1 MKSRRAHK
9 GISRLEARRSGEA
22 SLARD
27 QARVRALD
35 LHLAGQYAE
44 AISAY
49 DLAINDGL
57 VDADIYY
64 NRGLARHSLGE
75 LESAIADYDTALA
88 LDSSRA
94 EAWENRAV
102 ALQKLRRPL
111 EALASY
117 EQALKR
123 TPPTAQLLTN
133 QGVSHHNLNDPQ
145 AALACYARAET
156 LDSSYAPLYTNRG
169 NTLRLVGRFDE
180 AIANFDRAL
189 QLQPVYAEAWG
200 NRAATLHEAGRLAE
214 AREAYDRGALLYP
227 SHIETRW
234 NRSLLNLL
242 TGDFESGW
250 AEYEVRWQRPS
261 NEPDRHRSIPKW
273 LGDGPIAGLRIL
285 VYPEQG
291 LGDFVQFFRY
301 VDQLIQ
307 AGAQVVLETPLPLLR
322 LMHEL
327 TASRPDASLQ
337 VVAMGSELPVVD
349 VRIPIMSLPLALRTR
364 VHAVPAPIPY
374 LIPPAERLAWW
385 REQLGPPGLPRVG
398 LAWSG
403 SPTHRNDINRSM
415 RVSDLCSV
423 LDEPFEFHCLQQRI
437 RESDLSWLVSR
448 SKPIRHDADIE
459 DFADTAALAMLMDVV
474 ISVDTSIAHVAG
486 ALGRPLFLLLPYAP
500 DFRWMLGRA
509 DSPWYPTARLF
520 RQSVP
525 GNWAEVVGQL
535 PQALTDF
542 RRMSGGE

>member
-1 MKSRRAHK
+1 MKSRRNRK
-9 GISRLEARRSGEA
+9 GGSRPEARLSVQTH
-22 SLARD
+22 LAGV
-27 QARVRALD
+27 QARARALN

-49 DLAINDGL
+49 DLAINHGL
-57 VDADIYY
+57 VDADIHY
-64 NRGLARHSLGE
+64 NRGSARHSLGQ
-75 LESAIADYDTALA
+75 LESAIVDYDAALT
-88 LDSSRA
+88 LDSSRV

-117 EQALKR
+117 EQALKL

-133 QGVSHHNLNDPQ
+133 QGVSHHTLNDPE
-145 AALACYARAET
+145 AALACYARAEA
-156 LDSSYAPLYTNRG
+156 LDSTYAPVYTNRG
-169 NTLRLVGRFDE
+169 NTLRLLGRFDE
-180 AIANFDRAL
+180 AIANFNRAL
-189 QLQPVYAEAWG
+189 QLQPVYAEAWS

-234 NRSLLNLL
+234 NRSLLKLL
-242 TGDFESGW
+242 SGEFEAGL

-261 NEPDRHRSIPKW
+261 NEPDRHLSIPKW
-273 LGDGPIAGLRIL
+273 LGEGPVAGLRVL

-291 LGDFVQFFRY
+291 LGDFVQFCRY
-301 VDQLIQ
+301 IDQLIQ
-307 AGAQVVLETPLPLLR
+307 AGARVVLETPPPLLR

-327 TASRPDASLQ
+327 ARLRLDGSLQ
-337 VVAMGSELPVVD
+337 VVATGSELPIVD
-349 VRIPIMSLPLALRTR
+349 VRIPIMSLPLAVGTR
-364 VHAVPAPIPY
+364 IHTIPAPIPY
-374 LIPPAERLAWW
+374 LTPPAERLAWW
-385 REQLGPPGLPRVG
+385 RARLGPAGRTRVG

-403 SPTHRNDINRSM
+403 SPTHRNDFNRSM

-437 RESDLSWLVSR
+437 RESDLSWLESR
-448 SKPIRHDADIE
+448 SKLIRHDADIE

-500 DFRWMLGRA
+500 DFRWMLGRL

-525 GNWAEVVGQL
+525 GNWAGVVGQL
-535 PQALTDF
+535 RQALTDF
-542 RRMSGGE
+542 GRTDIG